1 MKGRKEGRMEGKE
14 GDKTPRICLPTTRP
28 HLVLELFFSAVG
40 VVLQLVQLLL
50 ADAHHLAPLLP
61 AE

>member
-1 MKGRKEGRMEGKE
+1 MEGKE
-14 GDKTPRICLPTTRP
+14 GDKTSRIGLPTTRP